1 MAALSIFSSLGMGG
15 ALVAT
20 WTFRSNRACATAGAS
35 ARALDFRAA
44 PRLDRPVRQ
53 RQVDLDDSVQFLKGV
68 GPKRAEM
75 LRKAGLRTSEDLLFH
90 LPFRYEDRR
99 RIATLRE
106 SAPGGEATLVGKVTA
121 IREHRR
127 PGRRGSILHALFT
140 DESGWAELLWFQ
152 QAAFFRDKLKEG
164 ELWLVHGRVEAAPRG
179 GLQIVHPEV
188 ERIESGEG
196 ANAKQVAAGLARIL
210 PVYQKPGEIPLSAM
224 RRIVQ
229 QVTEKQAALAK
240 SAVPEGIRSRLKL
253 LPVADSLRYLHAP
266 PRDADVEALH
276 ASATAAHRS
285 LIFEELFALQI
296 GMTLRKAE
304 RERES
309 GVAIP
314 RSDDRLRAFF
324 ARLPFEPTRAQKR
337 VTHEIAGDMARP
349 QPMNRLVQG
358 DVGSGKTVVAFA
370 AALQAIA
377 AGYQVAVMAPTE
389 LLAEQHFATMRVW
402 AEAEQIDIRLLT
414 GGMKAAAAREVRE
427 AIAGGHTDLVVGT
440 HALIQ
445 ESTGFAKLG
454 LAIIDEQHRFGVAQR
469 QVIQTAA
476 TGADGRK
483 NARADT
489 LLLSATPIPRT
500 LSLTLYGD
508 IDVSVI
514 DELPP
519 GRQPIVTRVIRPGA
533 RSKLHQRMAAAMAE
547 GRQCYV
553 VYPLVEESEQMD
565 LADATSMAEQLQQ
578 GAFRDFRVGLL
589 HGRMKSAEK
598 DAVMRRFKSGDVHV
612 LVATTVIEVG
622 IDVPNATIMVIEHAE
637 RFGLSQL
644 HQLRGRV
651 GRGSH
656 ESFCCLVADQAQSRE
671 SVERLMVME
680 STNDGFAVA
689 EADLKLRGPG
699 EYLGTRQSGTPALRA
714 ANLVRDGEILALARK
729 EALEWLKHDP
739 RLESDD
745 SEELL
750 RVLRSRWEGLLD
762 LAEVG

>member
-1 MAALSIFSSLGMGG
+1 VALE
-15 ALVAT
+15 
-20 WTFRSNRACATAGAS
+20 
-35 ARALDFRAA
+35 D
-44 PRLDRPVRQ
+44 P
-53 RQVDLDDSVQFLKGV
+53 VQFLKGV
-68 GPKRAEM
+68 GPKRGEM
-75 LRKAGLRTSEDLLFH
+75 LAKAGLRTFEDLLFH

-106 SAPGGEATLVGKVTA
+106 AAPGGDATLVGKVTA

-152 QAAFFRDKLKEG
+152 QAAYFRDRLKEG
-164 ELWLVHGRVEAAPRG
+164 SLWLVHGRVEAAPRG
-179 GLQIVHPEV
+179 GLQIVHPE
-188 ERIESGEG
+188 IEALDTTE
-196 ANAKQVAAGLARIL
+196 APAAPADAKKLAAAIARIL
-210 PVYQKPGEIPLSAM
+210 PVYQKPGEIPVTAM
-224 RRIVQ
+224 RRIVG
-229 QVTEKQAALAK
+229 QVADKYAAAAK
-240 SAVPEGIRSRLKL
+240 SAVPEPVRKNQRLL
-253 LPVADSLRYLHAP
+253 SIAEALAYVHAP
-266 PRDADVEALH
+266 PQDADVLAL
-276 ASATAAHRS
+276 AESATAAHRS

-304 RERES
+304 RERQP
-309 GVAIP
+309 GIAIP
-314 RSDDRLRAFF
+314 RADDRLRAFF
-324 ARLPFEPTRAQKR
+324 ARLPFEATRAQKR
-337 VTHEIAGDMARP
+337 VTHEIAGDMART

-377 AGYQVAVMAPTE
+377 AGYQAAVMAPTE
-389 LLAEQHFATMRVW
+389 LLAEQHFTTMRAW
-402 AEAEQIDIRLLT
+402 AEAEKIDVRLLT
-414 GGMKAAAAREVRE
+414 GGMKAAASREARE
-427 AIAGGHTDLVVGT
+427 AIAAGHTNLVIGT

-445 ESTGFAKLG
+445 ESTGFARLG

-476 TGADGRK
+476 VGADGRK
-483 NARADT
+483 GARADT

-508 IDVSVI
+508 LDVSVI

-519 GRQPIVTRVIRPGA
+519 GRQPIVTRVIRPAA
-533 RSKLHQRMAAAMAE
+533 RARLHQRMAATMRE

-553 VYPLVEESEQMD
+553 VYPLVEESEAMD
-565 LADATSMAEQLQQ
+565 LADATSMAQQLQQ
-578 GAFRDFRVGLL
+578 SSFREFRVGLM
-589 HGRMKSAEK
+589 HGRMKTAEK
-598 DAVMRRFKSGDVHV
+598 DAVMRRFKAGDLHV

-622 IDVPNATIMVIEHAE
+622 IDVPNATVMVIEHAE
-637 RFGLSQL
+637 RFGLAQL

-651 GRGSH
+651 GRGSE
-656 ESFCCLVADQAQSRE
+656 ESFCCLVADVGQSRE
-671 SVERLMVME
+671 SFERLTVME

-714 ANLVRDGEILALARK
+714 ANLVRDGELLAIARK
-729 EALEWLKHDP
+729 EALEWLKVDP
-739 RLESDD
+739 ALSRPE
-745 SEELL
+745 SEELR
-750 RVLRSRWEGLLD
+750 RVLSARWEGLLD

>member
-1 MAALSIFSSLGMGG
+1 MLPPARRRRLANTG
-15 ALVAT
+15 VASR
-20 WTFRSNRACATAGAS
+20 F
-35 ARALDFRAA
+35 DFRTP
-44 PRLDRPVRQ
+44 PRLHRPLGDGAVALE
-53 RQVDLDDSVQFLKGV
+53 DPVQFLKGV

-75 LRKAGLRTSEDLLFH
+75 LAKAGLRTMEDLLFH

-106 SAPGGEATLVGKVTA
+106 AAPGGDATLVGKVTA
-121 IREHRR
+121 VREHRR

-152 QAAFFRDKLKEG
+152 QAAYFRDRLKEG
-164 ELWLVHGRVEAAPRG
+164 SLWLVHGRVEAAPRG
-179 GLQIVHPEV
+179 GLQIVHPE
-188 ERIESGEG
+188 IEALDAGEEP
-196 ANAKQVAAGLARIL
+196 AAPADAKRLAAGIARIL
-210 PVYQKPGEIPLSAM
+210 PVYQKPGEIPVAAM
-224 RRIVQ
+224 RRIVG
-229 QVTEKQAALAK
+229 QVTDKHAPYAQNVAPEEVRKRLRLLPISDALRYVHAPPQDADAAALA
-240 SAVPEGIRSRLKL
+240 E
-253 LPVADSLRYLHAP
+253 
-266 PRDADVEALH
+266 
-276 ASATAAHRS
+276 SATAAHRS
-285 LIFEELFALQI
+285 LIFEELFALQV
-296 GMTLRKAE
+296 GMTLRKVE
-304 RERES
+304 REKQP
-309 GVAIP
+309 GLAIP
-314 RSDDRLRAFF
+314 RADDRLRAFF
-324 ARLPFEPTRAQKR
+324 ARLPFEATRAQKR
-337 VTHEIAGDMARP
+337 VTHEIAGDMART

-377 AGYQVAVMAPTE
+377 AGYQAAVMAPTE
-389 LLAEQHFATMRVW
+389 LLAEQHFATMRAW
-402 AEAEQIDIRLLT
+402 ADAEKLDIRLLT
-414 GGMKAAAAREVRE
+414 GSMKAAAAREVRE
-427 AIAGGHTDLVVGT
+427 AVASGHTDLVVGT

-445 ESTGFAKLG
+445 ESTAFARLG
-454 LAIIDEQHRFGVAQR
+454 LAVIDEQHRFGVAQR

-483 NARADT
+483 GTRADT

-508 IDVSVI
+508 LDVSVI

-519 GRQPIVTRVIRPGA
+519 GRQPIVTRVVRPAA
-533 RSKLHQRMAAAMAE
+533 RAKLHQRMAATMRE

-553 VYPLVEESEQMD
+553 VYPLVEESEAMD

-589 HGRMKSAEK
+589 HGRMKAAEK
-598 DAVMRRFKSGDVHV
+598 DAVMRRFKAGDLHV

-637 RFGLSQL
+637 RFGLAQL

-651 GRGSH
+651 GRGSE
-656 ESFCCLVADQAQSRE
+656 ESFCCLVADVGQSRE
-671 SVERLMVME
+671 SFERLTVME
-680 STNDGFAVA
+680 QTSDGFAIA

-714 ANLVRDGEILALARK
+714 ANLVRDGELLALARK
-729 EALEWLKHDP
+729 EALEWLKQDP
-739 RLESDD
+739 ALASPESA
-745 SEELL
+745 ELR
-750 RVLRSRWEGLLD
+750 RVLASRWEGLLD